1 MTAPSSKVEE
11 FRHALASEADAYG
24 VNLSAHA
31 MEGLS
36 EYYELLNSWNTRL
49 HLVAPCSP
57 HQFATRHILESLILL
72 SFLPSAAKVADVGS
86 GAGLPILPCLIV
98 RPEIRAKLI
107 DSSKKKAVFLRE
119 VINRMKLSKST
130 NVIAERFED
139 ITAPEVDFVTCRA
152 LDRFETKLQSL
163 IKWSPSDSTLLF
175 SGGPGLREQLT
186 HLDLN
191 FKEVKIPNSERRYLF
206 VVERPGRVVKG

>member
-1 MTAPSSKVEE
+1 MTALSSKVEE
-11 FRHALASEADAYG
+11 FKHALASEADVYG

-31 MEGLS
+31 MDGLS
-36 EYYELLNSWNTRL
+36 VYYELLNSWNTRL

-72 SFLPSAAKVADVGS
+72 SFLPTAAKVADVGS

-98 RPEIRAKLI
+98 RPEINATLI
-107 DSSKKKAVFLRE
+107 DASKKKAVFLRE
-119 VINRMKLSKST
+119 VINRTNLSKST

-152 LDRFETKLQSL
+152 LERFETKLQSL
-163 IKWSPSDSTLLF
+163 LKWSPAGSTLLF
-175 SGGPGLREQLT
+175 FGGPGLRGQLT
-186 HLDLN
+186 HLEPN
-191 FKEVKIPNSERRYLF
+191 FEEVEIPNSERRYLF
-206 VVERPGRVVKG
+206 VIQRPG

>member
-1 MTAPSSKVEE
+1 MTAPSSNVEE

-31 MEGLS
+31 MDGLS
-36 EYYELLNSWNTRL
+36 QYYELLNSWNTRL

-72 SFLPSAAKVADVGS
+72 SFLPTGAKVADVGS

-98 RPEIRAKLI
+98 RPGINATLI

-119 VINRMKLSKST
+119 VINRTKLSKST

-152 LDRFETKLQSL
+152 LERFETKLQSL
-163 IKWSPSDSTLLF
+163 LKWSPSGSTPLF
-175 SGGPGLREQLT
+175 FGGPGLREQLS

-191 FKEVKIPNSERRYLF
+191 FKEEKIPNSERRYLF
-206 VVERPGRVVKG
+206 VIERPR